1 MARTYFRKPT
11 ALLQCKS
18 TTPQK
23 IYSENGIDVLKS
35 YIDYLVY
42 EKTDCNTGYMQFN
55 CNTGYMQFNRKLDGR
70 LYPSYVKQLSIWESF
85 YDKIIKNNQ

>member
-1 MARTYFRKPT
+1 MARTYFRNPT

-42 EKTDCNTGYMQFN
+42 EKTDCSTGHMQFN
-55 CNTGYMQFNRKLDGR
+55 GKLDGR
-70 LYPSYVKQLSIWESF
+70 LYPSYVKQLSIWKSF
-85 YDKIIKNNQ
+85 YDKITS